1 LENRLGEIWRD
12 VLSSLDEF
20 LPDGVNEIWIN
31 TCYPVSMDGGVLVL
45 ETKNPFIKSNMET
58 MVMKPLVDFL
68 SSRGYADS
76 AQLRVADESPS
87 YYQKGKAQAK
97 NPDVRKANG
106 LNPNYVFDTFV
117 VGKSNRLANAAS
129 LAVSDAPGVAYN
141 PLFIWG
147 GVGLGKTHLMHA
159 IAHRLEENLPS
170 ARTLYVSSEKFT
182 NDLIAAIRN
191 NNTPEFRN
199 KYRTLDLI
207 LIDDIQFIADKEQT
221 QEEFFNTFNTLHDAS
236 KQIVISSDRP
246 PKDMVGMEERLV
258 SRFESG
264 LVTDIQTPDY
274 ETRMAILQKKAE
286 LKNKKI
292 PEEVIEFL
300 AQNIPSNIRELEGAL
315 NRVIAQSETNRE
327 PMSLENI
334 AVWLKDV
341 LRGSSKDNMS
351 IDYIQQLVAESYGI
365 TMEEMLSRNRTAAL
379 AEARQIAMFIARK
392 NLKLTVNQI
401 AAAFNKKDHTTVL
414 YACRRIEEL
423 IKTNLK
429 VKTIVDN
436 VYGKM

>member
-1 LENRLGEIWRD
+1 
-12 VLSSLDEF
+12 
-20 LPDGVNEIWIN
+20 
-31 TCYPVSMDGGVLVL
+31 M
-45 ETKNPFIKSNMET
+45 
-58 MVMKPLVDFL
+58 
-68 SSRGYADS
+68 
-76 AQLRVADESPS
+76 
-87 YYQKGKAQAK
+87 
-97 NPDVRKANG
+97 
-106 LNPNYVFDTFV
+106 
-117 VGKSNRLANAAS
+117 
-129 LAVSDAPGVAYN
+129 AVSEAPGVAYN

-159 IAHRLEENLPS
+159 IAHQLEKNMSS

-191 NNTPEFRN
+191 NNTHEFRA

-207 LIDDIQFIADKEQT
+207 LIDDIQFIAGKDQT

-246 PKDMVGMEERLV
+246 PKDMVGIEERLV

-286 LKNKKI
+286 LKNREI
-292 PEEVIEFL
+292 PEDVIEFL
-300 AQNIPSNIRELEGAL
+300 AQNVPSNIRELEGAL
-315 NRVIAQSETNRE
+315 NRVIAQSETNSE

-365 TMEEMLSRNRTAAL
+365 TMEEMLSRSRTAAL
-379 AEARQIAMFIARK
+379 AEARQIAMYIARK
-392 NLKLTVNQI
+392 HLPLTSNQI
-401 AAAFNKKDHTTVL
+401 ASAFNKKDHTTVL
-414 YACRRIEEL
+414 HACNRIEEM
-423 IKTNLK
+423 IKINLK

-436 VYGKM
+436 VRGKM